1 MFAGG
6 GGGDSIRLP
15 RGSESY
21 SPESA
26 LSKRRWSYDRATFA
40 VRPLG
45 FNELCEPV
53 RRASQGAAV
62 ARGAAQRQRTPR
74 CHDECYDVHG
84 MSTMHDILELG
95 GAVRAA
101 RTRAGMTQSAL
112 AAACGLS
119 RQTVAQLEAGSFSDL
134 GIRKIERVL
143 AQLGLRLR
151 VETDAAADSP
161 ASGRSR
167 LGHL

>member
-40 VRPLG
+40 VRLLR

-62 ARGAAQRQRTPR
+62 ARGAARRQLATRLAATALRRLKNAGVAAAVVGSLARGAFKPGSDVDFLIEARGGLNESRITDLVASAMQGFPFDVVFAERVDPSLLRLLRAEAQRGTS
-74 CHDECYDVHG
+74 V
-84 MSTMHDILELG
+84 I
-95 GAVRAA
+95 RAA
-101 RTRAGMTQSAL
+101 
-112 AAACGLS
+112 
-119 RQTVAQLEAGSFSDL
+119 
-134 GIRKIERVL
+134 
-143 AQLGLRLR
+143 
-151 VETDAAADSP
+151 
-161 ASGRSR
+161 
-167 LGHL
+167 